1 MFLASVLTGDTYV
14 SGSMQR
20 DQQPLVFPIKADGSL
35 VDTIKTSIEGEIVYA
50 VANNKRAYPKF
61 LVTYSL

>member
-1 MFLASVLTGDTYV
+1 MFLASVLTGDTHDF
-14 SGSMQR
+14 GSMQK
-20 DQQPLVFPIKADGSL
+20 DQQPLVFPIKADGL
-35 VDTIKTSIEGEIVYA
+35 VVDTIKTSIEGETVYA